1 MKSNHTYLTVM
12 TIISSERWVDKS
24 KLPKED
30 EGQLE
35 ESSFKQTN
43 TGISR
48 YPRPKEVIMKM
59 VMRDVVIKTEEKGKS
74 YLLYYM
80 QESWGKLPRAGT
92 SSFILKATNQG
103 FDPAYSFRT
112 CRPMRI
118 EINAIVRVRPHATS
132 HSAPVKLDC
141 RQTRP
146 CQLRTRPI

>member
-59 VMRDVVIKTEEKGKS
+59 VMRDVVIKTEEKGIASLTYSTICKNPGVS
-74 YLLYYM
+74 YHERVH
-80 QESWGKLPRAGT
+80 QV
-92 SSFILKATNQG
+92 SS
-103 FDPAYSFRT
+103 
-112 CRPMRI
+112 
-118 EINAIVRVRPHATS
+118 
-132 HSAPVKLDC
+132 
-141 RQTRP
+141 
-146 CQLRTRPI
+146 